1 MRAKVPQP
9 QPDYFPLYELPTTSL
24 NDEPCSSI
32 AADLL
37 HPETVANRY
46 GIGAGDLAHLAGIE
60 LARCTIKRR
69 GGPYFPYDL
78 YDRRML
84 ARWEATSMV
93 DDLEQFQIAMFR
105 KWAE

>member
-1 MRAKVPQP
+1 MPTKE
-9 QPDYFPLYELPTTSL
+9 PDYFPLYELPTSSL
-24 NDEPCSSI
+24 SDEPCSSI

-46 GIGAGDLAHLAGIE
+46 GIGAGDLDRIAGIE
-60 LARCTIKRR
+60 LARCTVKRR

-84 ARWEATSMV
+84 ARWESTSMV
-93 DDLEQFQIAMFR
+93 DDLEQFQTATFR
-105 KWAE
+105 QWAGE